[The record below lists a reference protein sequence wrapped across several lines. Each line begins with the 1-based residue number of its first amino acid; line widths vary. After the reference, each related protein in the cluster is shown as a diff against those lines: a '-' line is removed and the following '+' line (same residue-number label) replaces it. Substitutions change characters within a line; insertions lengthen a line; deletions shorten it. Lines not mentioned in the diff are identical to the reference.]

1 MRRGTLVGPE
11 GKSGEADSPAAERT
25 PTLVANSFDAPQ
37 RAKQGKQTYGI
48 ESNGKCIGRLLRR
61 GPSWCDFH

>member
-1 MRRGTLVGPE
+1 MGPE

-25 PTLVANSFDAPQ
+25 PTLVAPNSFDAPQ
-37 RAKQGKQTYGI
+37 KAKQGKQTYGI
-48 ESNGKCIGRLLRR
+48 ESIGRLLRR